1 VVTLAALVLG
11 ILWWLSQKP
20 EERLGSSPPRR
31 RENPNGSGDN
41 PNGSGENP
49 GSGGLNVGRRNNP
62 GHQNSSGN
70 HNNHGNG
77 AGPSANGNADP
88 KEVRAAINRAN
99 AECLAALEAGDA
111 HAYAQH
117 FADDSISLPGR
128 GPMVRGR
135 VAIEEA
141 MEDAFGKVRF
151 SDAEWET
158 LETRYNGKTAYETG
172 AYKFVV
178 RPAGRGTTQTLT
190 GRYFVV
196 WKKIGD
202 QWKIAVDAAQPGA
215 PAE

>member
-1 VVTLAALVLG
+1 MSRTAWVVTLAALVLAT
-11 ILWWLSQKP
+11 LWWLSQKP
-20 EERLGSSPPRR
+20 EDRPTPSRR
-31 RENPNGSGDN
+31 RG
-41 PNGSGENP
+41 
-49 GSGGLNVGRRNNP
+49 
-62 GHQNSSGN
+62 NSSGSDGDPGPA
-70 HNNHGNG
+70 GNPARANG
-77 AGPSANGNADP
+77 SAHANGSANGNADP
-88 KEVRAAINRAN
+88 KVVRAAINRAN

-141 MEDAFGKVRF
+141 MEEAFGKVRF
-151 SDAEWET
+151 SEAEWET

-172 AYKFVV
+172 AYRFVV
-178 RPAGRGTTQTLT
+178 RPSGRGSAQTMT

-215 PAE
+215 PPE

>member
-20 EERLGSSPPRR
+20 EERRAPPRR
-31 RENPNGSGDN
+31 RENPAPN
-41 PNGSGENP
+41 PADA
-49 GSGGLNVGRRNNP
+49 
-62 GHQNSSGN
+62 H
-70 HNNHGNG
+70 
-77 AGPSANGNADP
+77 ADP
-88 KEVRAAINRAN
+88 KVVRDAIDRAN

-111 HAYAQH
+111 HGYAQH

-141 MEDAFGKVRF
+141 MEQAFEKVRF
-151 SDAEWET
+151 SEAEWET

-172 AYKFVV
+172 AYRFVV
-178 RPAGRGTTQTLT
+178 RPSGRGTSQTMT

-196 WKKIGD
+196 WKKVGD

>member
-1 VVTLAALVLG
+1 VKGSNVSRTAWVVTLAALVLG

-20 EERLGSSPPRR
+20 EERLGSPPSPPRR
-31 RENPNGSGDN
+31 RENPNG
-41 PNGSGENP
+41 NGG
-49 GSGGLNVGRRNNP
+49 NP
-62 GHQNSSGN
+62 GHRRNGGS
-70 HNNHGNG
+70 NG
-77 AGPSANGNADP
+77 AAVSANGNADP

-99 AECLAALEAGDA
+99 AECVAALEAGDA

-141 MEDAFGKVRF
+141 MEEAFGKVRF

-178 RPAGRGTTQTLT
+178 RPAGRGTAQTLT
-190 GRYFVV
+190 GRYLVV